1 MAKVVKEEV
10 IKEFRIHETDTG
22 SAEVQVALITK
33 TINSLVEH
41 LKVHRKDFHTQR
53 GLLLMVGKRRRLLKY
68 LKGKDLVKYT
78 ALTSSLSIKA

>member
-1 MAKVVKEEV
+1 MAKVVKQEV
-10 IKEFRIHETDTG
+10 IKAHQIHEKDTG

-41 LKVHRKDFHTQR
+41 LKVHKKDYHTQR

-68 LKGKDLVKYT
+68 LKAKDLEKYT
-78 ALTSSLSIKA
+78 ALTSALSIKA